1 VGRADIGGATERLN
15 LSLPF
20 GVSLF
25 RCEKGVKEKYI
36 VEYPYPLVHEVKEV
50 PSTAMAKKVDKK
62 ISGKHGPGDFFEDI
76 ILWLSRQTVVE
87 VSRESQMTIR
97 EIY

>member
-1 VGRADIGGATERLN
+1 
-15 LSLPF
+15 
-20 GVSLF
+20 
-25 RCEKGVKEKYI
+25 
-36 VEYPYPLVHEVKEV
+36 VKEV